1 MSTTPVGPEAP
12 VTSTAPAGSVAAEQS
27 AEPAGLTG
35 PTARERV
42 VVIGGTSGIGL
53 ATAQR
58 QVRDGRSVIVT
69 GRDKARLDAALAR
82 LGEGATGASVDA
94 SDEDATRAF
103 FAALGPVDHVV
114 VAVTGNTAAGPF
126 AGLPIDELRAATEGK
141 LVAQTVAAQAALQV
155 LRPGG
160 TLTFVTAG
168 SSGAA
173 IPGTAGLAAVNA
185 AVEAMVP
192 VLAVEL
198 APIRVNAVSPGI
210 IDTPWWDW
218 MDADTRRQTF
228 ASYAESAPAGRVGR
242 PADIAD
248 AIAFLITGTF
258 TTGVV
263 LNVDGGARLRPAAL

>member
-1 MSTTPVGPEAP
+1 M
-12 VTSTAPAGSVAAEQS
+12 PASN
-27 AEPAGLTG
+27 
-35 PTARERV
+35 ERV

-53 ATAQR
+53 ATAER
-58 QVRDGRSVIVT
+58 ELRDGRQVIVT
-69 GRDKARLDAALAR
+69 GRDKARLDTALAR
-82 LGEGATGASVDA
+82 LGEGASGASVDA
-94 SDEDATRAF
+94 SDETAVRDF
-103 FAALGPVDHVV
+103 FAGLGPVDHVV

-126 AGLPIDELRAATEGK
+126 ASLPVTDLRAATEGK
-141 LVAQTVAAQAALQV
+141 LVAQAVAAQAALQV

-160 TLTFVTAG
+160 SLTFITAG
-168 SSGAA
+168 SAGAA

-218 MDADTRRQTF
+218 MDADARRQTF
-228 ASYAESAPAGRVGR
+228 EAYAKNAPAGRVGR
-242 PADIAD
+242 PEDIAE
-248 AIAFLITGTF
+248 AIGFLIGSTF

-263 LNVDGGARLRPAAL
+263 LSVDGGSRLRPASL